1 MNYSEVSATST
12 YRPVNTITDMA
23 TTYTEHKPSYSKK
36 FSEEASKLASNNDER
51 LLDYLKSHKNK
62 IDASHKDENGNN
74 LIHNIVGGSI
84 QNKDKIL
91 NELFKTDNVNSAINM
106 YNNIKDTPLHM
117 AVKTEQHDIADL
129 LINNG
134 ANKYIQNGAGF
145 SVETDVEPV
154 ADHIFDINNKS
165 SVFAKKNTDSEISN
179 NVSNLFKN
187 VKGSDTKPNSSHKK
201 NAHGGEDNNS
211 ISSTTNKFIDNLFD
225 MGSAK
230 YGNRYEASGGV
241 SKKRTKKGTNGK
253 KKGTKKA
260 KKGTKK
266 AKKGTKKTKP
276 ISRQNSRSNS
286 RSNSR
291 PRSRSSSRNRENNK
305 VNDLH
310 IRTVQ
315 KIMDLLN
322 ISKEEAGYY
331 KAEIYRRVR
340 EKNDKLT
347 GYERALEMEKMA
359 TKEIL
364 DQITPD
370 IPKIKEAIEKKRAEY
385 SKTETPKESSIKA
398 VSKIDT
404 PKKSEVSEAKA
415 KKSEVSE
422 AKAKKS
428 EVSEAKA
435 KKSEVSEAKKAKKSE
450 VSEAKKSE
458 TKAKKSE
465 VSETSSRKTIK
476 V

>member
-187 VKGSDTKPNSSHKK
+187 VKASDTKLNSSHKK

-276 ISRQNSRSNS
+276 ISRQNSRLNSRSNS
-286 RSNSR
+286 RSNSKPR
-291 PRSRSSSRNRENNK
+291 SRSRSSSRNRENNK

-364 DQITPD
+364 DKITPD

-422 AKAKKS
+422 AKS
-428 EVSEAKA
+428 KA
-435 KKSEVSEAKKAKKSE
+435 KKSEVSEAKKSE